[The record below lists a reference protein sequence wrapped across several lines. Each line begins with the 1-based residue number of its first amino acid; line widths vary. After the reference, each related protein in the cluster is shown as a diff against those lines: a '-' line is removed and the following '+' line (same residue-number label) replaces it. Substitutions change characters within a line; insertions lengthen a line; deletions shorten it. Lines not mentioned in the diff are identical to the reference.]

1 MCNSNLNWSY
11 ISSYSAFPNQLS
23 LGRSA
28 NLNHFVSTA
37 KSTGT
42 GAIPRS
48 INIMTL
54 LYISPLTPGWSET
67 VTWRCIRVLP
77 TVPWL
82 EPMTLWA
89 RVLTTIN
96 ELLFVFC
103 YTLSR
108 IAWILMKIERSQ
120 DKRNFKSCTK
130 NMQFI
135 RTLFKKWRKQ
145 MTKIKNIWMV
155 TITMTTNIIFKSVR
169 WNAESYCHFHF
180 PARRKSTIDENQT
193 F

>member
-1 MCNSNLNWSY
+1 MLLGIAPYQLTWQFETKWFSFADRPALNWFGK
-11 ISSYSAFPNQLS
+11 AP
-23 LGRSA
+23 
-28 NLNHFVSTA
+28 T
-37 KSTGT
+37 
-42 GAIPRS
+42 
-48 INIMTL
+48 
-54 LYISPLTPGWSET
+54 
-67 VTWRCIRVLP
+67 